1 MRRMTRK
8 QRRLTLVLC
17 LLVGLGGAALL
28 MGRAFEDSLVFFYS
42 PKDIAARGITPGQVF
57 RLGGMVEKGSVV
69 KEPDGR
75 KVRFSVTDY
84 TAVMMV
90 EYEGILPDL
99 FREGQGVVAQ
109 GQLAEDGK
117 IFIAREVLAK
127 HDENYMPPEVAK
139 AVGAK

>member
-1 MRRMTRK
+1 MTRK

-42 PKDIAARGITPGQVF
+42 PKDIATRGIMPGQVF

-84 TAVMMV
+84 KAVMMV